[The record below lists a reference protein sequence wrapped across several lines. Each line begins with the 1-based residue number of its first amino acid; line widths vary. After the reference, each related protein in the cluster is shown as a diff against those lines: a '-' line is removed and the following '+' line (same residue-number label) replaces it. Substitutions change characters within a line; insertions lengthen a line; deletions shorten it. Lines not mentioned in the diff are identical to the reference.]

1 MSKIQ
6 INYSQVYS
14 EVPKL
19 KNHVTCNIVDYT
31 NGEYQKIQSLLSDY
45 VDGETNAYL
54 KEVMEANRE
63 KTLEAAYILEELLQF
78 ISDSSKQMEINE
90 HRLARTMT
98 ADRK

>member
-1 MSKIQ
+1 MSKIH
-6 INYSQVYS
+6 INYEQVYS

-19 KNHVTCNIVDYT
+19 KSHVLCNIVDYAG
-31 NGEYQKIQSLLSDY
+31 GEYKKIQSLLGDY
-45 VDGETNAYL
+45 VDGEANACL

-78 ISDSSKQMEINE
+78 MNDSAKQMEINE

-98 ADRK
+98 ADRR